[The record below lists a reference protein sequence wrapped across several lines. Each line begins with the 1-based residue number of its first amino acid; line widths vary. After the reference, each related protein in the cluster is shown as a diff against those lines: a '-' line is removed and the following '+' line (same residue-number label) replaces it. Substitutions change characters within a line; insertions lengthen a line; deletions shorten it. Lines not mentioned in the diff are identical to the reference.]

1 MQYQLEYTGLRIIRL
16 DDRAVIPIND
26 LVPEASYVEF
36 KKWLADG
43 NTPLPAD
50 PAPVPIDW
58 SDLNNIEKGLKALA
72 LCVAQG
78 DGLTHAQMNARFKQK
93 WDSLP

>member
-1 MQYQLEYTGLRIIRL
+1 MRIIRL
-16 DDRAVIPIND
+16 DDRAVIPVND

-36 KKWLADG
+36 KKWLEDG

-58 SDLNNIEKGLKALA
+58 SDLDNIEKGFKALA